1 MPPARFLAFD
11 LGAESGRAIVATLAG
26 RQLTIEPV
34 ARFANT
40 PLRLDGSLRW
50 DVDDLWSNVR
60 DALEAVEGPL
70 ASVGVDTWGCDYA
83 LLDAGG
89 RLLEAPYHYRD
100 RRTMGVMDRVI
111 DRLGRERIYETTGV
125 QFLPFNSLYQLA
137 AAHET
142 GSPALAAA
150 SSFVTMADLF
160 GARLSGRIAC
170 EYTNATTTQC
180 VDATTRAWAFPLID
194 DLGLPRHIFGEIVEP
209 GTMLGAARPE
219 VGRQVGVPVVAPACH
234 DTGSAVAAVATGGD
248 TAFLSSGTWSLLGVE
263 LPRPVLTPRAAA
275 LNFTNEGGVGGTT
288 RLLKNIAGLW
298 LLQACRRDWADRG
311 QTFTYAELMTAA
323 ADAPTRGA
331 FVDPDDP
338 SLLNPPD
345 MPAAIAACCERTGQR
360 APSSPGPIAR
370 TIFESLA
377 LKCRFVLEGLEEV
390 SGLAF
395 TTLRIVGGG
404 AQNRLLNQLIA
415 DVTMRTVV
423 AGPIEATAL
432 GNVAV
437 QMLATGHVSSIADAR
452 AVIDASFPSDR
463 FVPRNSDDWERHYR
477 RFRDCLEFSRV

>member
-1 MPPARFLAFD
+1 
-11 LGAESGRAIVATLAG
+11 
-26 RQLTIEPV
+26 
-34 ARFANT
+34 
-40 PLRLDGSLRW
+40 
-50 DVDDLWSNVR
+50 
-60 DALEAVEGPL
+60 
-70 ASVGVDTWGCDYA
+70 
-83 LLDAGG
+83 
-89 RLLEAPYHYRD
+89 
-100 RRTMGVMDRVI
+100 
-111 DRLGRERIYETTGV
+111 
-125 QFLPFNSLYQLA
+125 
-137 AAHET
+137 
-142 GSPALAAA
+142 
-150 SSFVTMADLF
+150 
-160 GARLSGRIAC
+160 
-170 EYTNATTTQC
+170 
-180 VDATTRAWAFPLID
+180 
-194 DLGLPRHIFGEIVEP
+194 
-209 GTMLGAARPE
+209 MLGPARPE

>member
-1 MPPARFLAFD
+1 
-11 LGAESGRAIVATLAG
+11 
-26 RQLTIEPV
+26 
-34 ARFANT
+34 
-40 PLRLDGSLRW
+40 
-50 DVDDLWSNVR
+50 
-60 DALEAVEGPL
+60 
-70 ASVGVDTWGCDYA
+70 
-83 LLDAGG
+83 
-89 RLLEAPYHYRD
+89 
-100 RRTMGVMDRVI
+100 
-111 DRLGRERIYETTGV
+111 
-125 QFLPFNSLYQLA
+125 
-137 AAHET
+137 
-142 GSPALAAA
+142 
-150 SSFVTMADLF
+150 
-160 GARLSGRIAC
+160 
-170 EYTNATTTQC
+170 
-180 VDATTRAWAFPLID
+180 
-194 DLGLPRHIFGEIVEP
+194 
-209 GTMLGAARPE
+209 
-219 VGRQVGVPVVAPACH
+219 
-234 DTGSAVAAVATGGD
+234 
-248 TAFLSSGTWSLLGVE
+248 
-263 LPRPVLTPRAAA
+263 
-275 LNFTNEGGVGGTT
+275 
-288 RLLKNIAGLW
+288 
-298 LLQACRRDWADRG
+298 
-311 QTFTYAELMTAA
+311 
-323 ADAPTRGA
+323 PTRGA

-463 FVPRNSDDWERHYR
+463 FVPRNSDGWERHYR